1 MNENSVTDIWYLEGY
16 VTIISEDTNIF
27 ADADGALVMV
37 NMTEDE
43 LPGDMTMFE
52 EPITI
57 SENTEISDVKLMIW
71 DKNINKG
78 AYEYAGIYDF
88 NA

>member
-27 ADADGALVMV
+27 ADAYLTDADGALVMV
-37 NMTEDE
+37 NTTEDE
-43 LPGDMTMFE
+43 LSGDMTMFE

-78 AYEYAGIYDF
+78 ESCQ
-88 NA
+88 